1 MSNIKSSRQLR
12 AARTLAQMTQAAL
25 SAAAGF
31 GPRAAKYW
39 ERWGDDLPTTT
50 PATLEAIEGA
60 SAPGRSGISR
70 SRRAV
75 GSFQPNSPRRHMLS
89 WHK

>member
-1 MSNIKSSRQLR
+1 MSKPAAEIMSNIESSRQLR

-25 SAAAGF
+25 SVAAGF

-50 PATLEAIEGA
+50 SATLEAIEAALLRHGVQVFRDP
-60 SAPGRSGISR
+60 SPGCRLIST
-70 SRRAV
+70 
-75 GSFQPNSPRRHMLS
+75 
-89 WHK
+89 K